1 MADWKLKRN
10 MLRAMALLLL
20 LCGVLA
26 LNVIYISV
34 FKAEEVAE
42 NPLNQRTAALQRE
55 IVRGKIVTA
64 DGQVLAETATD
75 GVRTY
80 PWGEAA
86 ASVTGYKGENI
97 GGAGLEAHRNLELM
111 GMSKDFSRLGPISQ
125 LLQADKGNDLV
136 TTIDSRAQ
144 KAAYKAVLVLKERH

>member
-20 LCGVLA
+20 LCGILA

-75 GVRTY
+75 GVRIY

-86 ASVTGYKGENI
+86 AYVTGYNGENI
-97 GGAGLEAHRNLELM
+97 GGAGLEAHRH
-111 GMSKDFSRLGPISQ
+111 RRQ
-125 LLQADKGNDLV
+125 RRALV
-136 TTIDSRAQ
+136 S
-144 KAAYKAVLVLKERH
+144 